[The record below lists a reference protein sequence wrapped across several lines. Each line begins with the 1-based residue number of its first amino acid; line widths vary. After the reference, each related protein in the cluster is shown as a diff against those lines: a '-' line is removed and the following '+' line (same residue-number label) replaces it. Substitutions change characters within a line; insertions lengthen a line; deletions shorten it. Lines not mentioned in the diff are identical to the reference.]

1 MEDFRPC
8 WCVAHRGDG
17 SKGGCAS
24 NCRPQPSLW
33 PDAVRGGWRDQRRSL
48 HRTRHTPNPIRG
60 IGMPGAKGLCYQYH
74 EAGVKVW
81 NCNLDQWTWDKP
93 LKPLAWQ
100 VMASICKYASGW
112 GKWWETD
119 RNGWIFGLTNVKLQS
134 YIELPNF
141 WTTPISRSFPSPKTT
156 TLFFLQQMLACH
168 RFLTSKQ
175 SR

>member
-1 MEDFRPC
+1 MLSERQYKSEEVLFQSGLKGHFLCQLLPIVVYFGESMFRRPRMEDFRPC

-81 NCNLDQWTWDKP
+81 NCNLDHQWTWD
-93 LKPLAWQ
+93 KPLAWQ

-112 GKWWETD
+112 GKWWETA
-119 RNGWIFGLTNVKLQS
+119 G
-134 YIELPNF
+134 
-141 WTTPISRSFPSPKTT
+141 
-156 TLFFLQQMLACH
+156 FLG
-168 RFLTSKQ
+168 
-175 SR
+175 